1 MKRFIYLSL
10 LCVICHCYGFSKKQE
25 PKDLWPDG
33 TEISDWFRDV
43 TPVDVSKLGKQY
55 KVTDWG
61 VVNDG
66 RIHTKEFQD
75 LIDKVAEEGGGVIV
89 VPEGTYLTGALFFK
103 PGVHLHIY
111 KGGTLMGS
119 DDPSDY
125 PILKTRIE
133 GETCPYYSALIN
145 ADGLDGFTISG
156 KGTIDGNGF
165 TYWKHFWERRS
176 WNPKCTNKDEQ
187 RPRLIY
193 ISNGKNIQIEG
204 VKLQNS
210 AFWTTHLYNC
220 ENAKLLSLQIC
231 SPAKPVKAPS
241 TDAIDLDVVKN
252 ILIKDCYMSVN
263 DDAIAMKGGKGPYAD
278 SFKNSYEGI
287 DLKDF
292 PEIDGDGGNENV
304 IIEDCEYGFCHGCL
318 TLGSE
323 SVYNR
328 NIILRRIKVNE
339 ASNLLWLKMR
349 PDTPQLYE
357 YVTVEDI
364 EGNGKNFLLV
374 APWTQFYDLK
384 GREDMPMSYSDNITM
399 KNIKFDCNS
408 FFNVKN
414 REDQYHLSNF
424 TFENLDINAETGE
437 LHPEYVENFTIR
449 NVKVNG
455 KEF

>member
-1 MKRFIYLSL
+1 MKRGIFFYVLIALALLALAGLIWALSPGKTPDTPVVVLSL
-10 LCVICHCYGFSKKQE
+10 PPAPDSSAAPSGEDPARDTVIDITTETVQTAISTLRRAEGYSRRLTVQSFWNGGSST
-25 PKDLWPDG
+25 
-33 TEISDWFRDV
+33 TEIDAHIRGENARLMV
-43 TPVDVSKLGKQY
+43 
-55 KVTDWG
+55 
-61 VVNDG
+61 
-66 RIHTKEFQD
+66 R
-75 LIDKVAEEGGGVIV
+75 EGG
-89 VPEGTYLTGALFFK
+89 
-103 PGVHLHIY
+103 
-111 KGGTLMGS
+111 
-119 DDPSDY
+119 
-125 PILKTRIE
+125 
-133 GETCPYYSALIN
+133 
-145 ADGLDGFTISG
+145 
-156 KGTIDGNGF
+156 
-165 TYWKHFWERRS
+165 
-176 WNPKCTNKDEQ
+176 
-187 RPRLIY
+187 
-193 ISNGKNIQIEG
+193 
-204 VKLQNS
+204 
-210 AFWTTHLYNC
+210 
-220 ENAKLLSLQIC
+220 
-231 SPAKPVKAPS
+231 APS
-241 TDAIDLDVVKN
+241 AEVKN

-424 TFENLDINAETGE
+424 TFENLDVNAETGE

-455 KEF
+455 IEF

>member
-1 MKRFIYLSL
+1 
-10 LCVICHCYGFSKKQE
+10 
-25 PKDLWPDG
+25 
-33 TEISDWFRDV
+33 
-43 TPVDVSKLGKQY
+43 
-55 KVTDWG
+55 
-61 VVNDG
+61 
-66 RIHTKEFQD
+66 
-75 LIDKVAEEGGGVIV
+75 
-89 VPEGTYLTGALFFK
+89 
-103 PGVHLHIY
+103 
-111 KGGTLMGS
+111 
-119 DDPSDY
+119 
-125 PILKTRIE
+125 
-133 GETCPYYSALIN
+133 
-145 ADGLDGFTISG
+145 
-156 KGTIDGNGF
+156 
-165 TYWKHFWERRS
+165 
-176 WNPKCTNKDEQ
+176 
-187 RPRLIY
+187 
-193 ISNGKNIQIEG
+193 
-204 VKLQNS
+204 
-210 AFWTTHLYNC
+210 
-220 ENAKLLSLQIC
+220 
-231 SPAKPVKAPS
+231 
-241 TDAIDLDVVKN
+241 
-252 ILIKDCYMSVN
+252 MSVN

-424 TFENLDINAETGE
+424 TFENLDVNAETGE